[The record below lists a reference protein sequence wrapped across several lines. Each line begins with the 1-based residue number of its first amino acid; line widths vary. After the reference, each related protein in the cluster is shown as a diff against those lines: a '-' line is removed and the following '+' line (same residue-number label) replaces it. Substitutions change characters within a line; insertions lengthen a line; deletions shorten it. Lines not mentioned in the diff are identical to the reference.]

1 MTAWDGSE
9 QIGDYLERQTQTDGY
24 HIVYPDVDLDP
35 QSALVWGMAPDGTLH
50 SLWYARRG
58 QPMSG
63 SIDAVSPR
71 HAPHEQLGPLPAP
84 LQRRVETL
92 LSGLRQ
98 CGRPYL
104 SRAGRW
110 SPCTRDV
117 KVFGAACWQHD
128 PAQEVYP
135 SRWLCRATVPGGWC
149 RNIGQLPGRDSR
161 CAVHVGAAVPAA
173 LARVPCSAATRSG
186 YRCSNTA
193 TVGGRCRQHGDK
205 GKFGDF
211 E

>member
-1 MTAWDGSE
+1 MTAWDGVE
-9 QIGDYLERQTQTDGY
+9 PIGDYLAMQARTDGY
-24 HIVYPDVDLDP
+24 HVVYPDVDLDR
-35 QSALVWGMAPDGTLH
+35 QSALVWGMAPDGSLH

-58 QPMSG
+58 EPMSG
-63 SIDAVSPR
+63 SIDAVSHR
-71 HAPHEQLGPLPAP
+71 HAPHEQLGPLPPA
-84 LQRRVETL
+84 LQRRVAEL
-92 LSGLRQ
+92 LDGSRR

-117 KVFGAACWQHD
+117 KTFGAACWQHD
-128 PAQEVYP
+128 EGVEVYP
-135 SRWLCRATVPGGWC
+135 SRWMCRATVPGGWC
-149 RNIGQLPGRDSR
+149 RNIGSEAGADSR
-161 CAVHVGAAVPAA
+161 CAIHVGAAVPAA

-193 TVGGRCRQHGDK
+193 MENGRCRQHADK
-205 GKFGDF
+205 DKFGDF